1 MIQQI
6 WRYRSFVFPP
16 VVKHGVG
23 AVRAV
28 AEEVRTLGLSRP
40 LIVTDKG
47 VASSGALERVMDLLR
62 EAGIAY
68 EVFDEVI
75 ANPPVATVAAGT
87 RMYRERECDG
97 LIGLGGGSA
106 MDTAKAIGVEV
117 THGGTILDYEYGK
130 RPLQRRI
137 APLINIPTTAG
148 TGSEATLWAVITDP
162 ARRIKFNV
170 GGPEIASWVA
180 IIDPELHVSM
190 PAPVTAGTGIDALSH
205 AYECYTCHF
214 AQPHTDSVALLGT
227 EYLAKYLRR
236 AYANARD
243 LEARYFVAMGA
254 HLAGLAYGTE
264 SAGAIHAMSQTL
276 GGIIPTMPHG
286 LCNAAIMPA
295 VMEYNWQGNP
305 EKHRRFAEALGINTA
320 GMSDRE
326 AGLAAAR
333 WMADLCADLDVPPL
347 AHWGVTPEMV
357 PMIALEASR
366 DPQTVGNCRDITVRE
381 YEQIY
386 RRLVG

>member
-1 MIQQI
+1 MIQNI

-16 VVKHGVG
+16 TVKHGVG
-23 AVRAV
+23 AVRHL
-28 AEEVRTLGLSRP
+28 AEEAMALRLRRP

-47 VASSGALERVMDLLR
+47 VVGSGALERVAGLLR
-62 EAGIAY
+62 EAGIACS
-68 EVFDEVI
+68 VFDQVI
-75 ANPPVATVAAGT
+75 ANPPIATVAAGT
-87 RMYRERECDG
+87 RMYRENDCDG
-97 LIGLGGGSA
+97 LIGLGGGSS

-117 THGGTILDYEYGK
+117 THEGTILDYEYG
-130 RPLQRRI
+130 RTPLQRRI

-162 ARRIKFNV
+162 ARKFKFNV

-190 PAPVTAGTGIDALSH
+190 PAAVTAGTGIDALSH
-205 AYECYTCHF
+205 AYECFTCHY
-214 AQPHTDSVALLGT
+214 AQPHTDAVALLGT
-227 EYLAKYLRR
+227 EYLARYLRR
-236 AYANARD
+236 AYANAQD

-276 GGIIPTMPHG
+276 GGIIPTLPHG
-286 LCNAAIMPA
+286 LANAAMMPA
-295 VMEYNWQGNP
+295 VMAYNWQGNP
-305 EKHRRFAEALGINTA
+305 AKHRRFAEALGINTT
-320 GMSDRE
+320 GMTDRE

-333 WMADLCADLDVPPL
+333 WLEDLCRDLDVPRL
-347 AHWGVTPEMV
+347 THWGVTPDMV
-357 PMIALEASR
+357 PMIAQEAAK
-366 DPQTVGNCRDITVRE
+366 DPQTVGNCRDITEKE

-386 RRLVG
+386 HRLVG